1 MATLKARLGI
11 QQGIDN
17 WDAIIITSGG
27 QSATGKEWAGNSIVW
42 DSVLIEKSTAPSG
55 FRGHANRGDRATA
68 TLLSLLHPLI
78 YLTNDAGVTKPN
90 GYDLY
95 VASRSKYLVE
105 GLKQSNPVWHSRLEK
120 NRELWMAVY
129 AARRRGIVIHPTL
142 LLEDDQDFQELFKKI
157 KENA

>member
-1 MATLKARLGI
+1 MATLKAYLGI

-17 WDAIIITSGG
+17 WDAIIITHGG
-27 QSATGKEWAGNSIVW
+27 QSATSKEWAGNCIIW
-42 DSVLIEKSTAPSG
+42 ESVLIEKSTAPSK
-55 FRGHANRGDRATA
+55 FSGHANCGSRATA

-78 YLTNDAGVTKPN
+78 YLTNDVGVTKPN

-129 AARRRGIVIHPTL
+129 AAKRRGIVIHPKL
-142 LLEDDQDFQELFKKI
+142 LTEDDSEFKELLKKF
-157 KENA
+157 KENI